1 MYVLEVVADVV
12 PGDHLE
18 LNLRVGDVVGV
29 IQQKDPMGN
38 RNRWFCDNG
47 IAQVGLVK
55 WIFFSFFFS
64 VQ

>member
-1 MYVLEVVADVV
+1 MYALQVVVDVV

-47 IAQVGLVK
+47 IAQVGLGK
-55 WIFFSFFFS
+55 
-64 VQ
+64 